1 MIREYQKLKKG
12 RFAKSFGRIYSGQKK
27 YQNAIDSYLLA
38 LDILNKSFEKDLE
51 SENTILNNLALAYNN
66 IGENELANKYIKLA
80 TKRKENVN
88 QDDFSLITNY
98 NNRAALA
105 MIEEDV
111 LKFSMKSYDL
121 FNTSKTVTKNSI
133 TFVNTINFLGG
144 YYLRKGNREKY
155 NIKKKEYYA
164 IAKKYYDEAIEFVE
178 KEMVKNIFPYHQYLY
193 NYSDLLA
200 LLDNNNDACI
210 KYQSATTKSIEEIIL
225 KMRDLLLIIL
235 FYMLVIIKKKE
246 WMKLLMY
253 R

>member
-1 MIREYQKLKKG
+1 MAE
-12 RFAKSFGRIYSGQKK
+12 IYSGQKK

-80 TKRKENVN
+80 TKEKNVN

-144 YYLRKGNREKY
+144 YYLRKGHREKY
-155 NIKKKEYYA
+155 NIKKK
-164 IAKKYYDEAIEFVE
+164 
-178 KEMVKNIFPYHQYLY
+178 NIM
-193 NYSDLLA
+193 LL
-200 LLDNNNDACI
+200 
-210 KYQSATTKSIEEIIL
+210 QKSIT
-225 KMRDLLLIIL
+225 
-235 FYMLVIIKKKE
+235 
-246 WMKLLMY
+246 MKLLNLLKKKWLKIFFHIINIY
-253 R
+253 TIIQIY